1 MNNNVTSLPVKSRF
15 RPENATH
22 FFDLFD
28 HNEYADQLRA
38 QGLPTNLLER
48 FKFSNLAQALKKAS
62 LTASDPQIHLSDM
75 RFCAENNVV
84 FDVAHNE
91 PSLWTVARALRGGD
105 VHLTFPKNTKLDQ
118 AIYLNWADHVGTMQ
132 NLRVKIKVESG
143 CDIIFVEKTAARG
156 NGWKNQSIEIDV
168 AANARL
174 IHIRLLDDDV
184 ASSLHTSV
192 IGAVLARDARYECL
206 TVNVGSSWSRHEYHM
221 KLQGENGFA
230 GLYGLNLL
238 KGSQFSDSTI
248 LIEHQ
253 APHCQSSQFFRNL
266 IDDSAQGVF
275 QGKIHV
281 HQIAQQTD
289 GYQLC
294 NNLLLSPQ
302 AVMNVKPE
310 LEIYADDVK
319 CSHGTTTGALD
330 ETPLFYLR
338 SRGIPE
344 RDARRLLIESFV
356 GEVLDKINHDPSRT
370 EADALIA
377 HWLS

>member
-1 MNNNVTSLPVKSRF
+1 MSANVTSLPVKSRF
-15 RPENATH
+15 RPDTAAIVENLLGSNAAAT
-22 FFDLFD
+22 
-28 HNEYADQLRA
+28 QLRA

-48 FKFSNLAQALKKAS
+48 FKFSNLSAAFKKIN
-62 LTASDPQIHLSDM
+62 LTESVAQIHLSEDTYSQS
-75 RFCAENNVV
+75 NNVQ
-84 FDVAHNE
+84 FNTTDSE
-91 PSLWTVARALRGGD
+91 PSLWMLSRALNGTD
-105 VHLTFPKNTKLDQ
+105 LHLTFPKNTKSQPL
-118 AIYLNWADHVGTMQ
+118 YLNWADHVGTAQ
-132 NLRVKIKVESG
+132 NLRVKIEVQAG
-143 CDIIFVEKTAARG
+143 ADVMLIEKTASRG
-156 NGWKNQSIEIDV
+156 QGWKNQSVEIDV

-174 IHIRLLDDDV
+174 IHVRILGDD
-184 ASSLHTSV
+184 ATSLATSV
-192 IGAVLARDARYECL
+192 IGATVARDARYECL
-206 TVNVGSSWSRHEYHM
+206 TLNTGNAWSRHEYHM
-221 KLQGENGFA
+221 RLTGTNGFA

-238 KGSQFSDSTI
+238 KGSQFSDTTI

-266 IDDSAQGVF
+266 IDDSAHGVF

-281 HQIAQQTD
+281 HQVAQQTD

-294 NNLLLSPQ
+294 NNLILSPQ

-344 RDARRLLIESFV
+344 KEARRLLIESFV
-356 GEVLDKINHDPSRT
+356 GEVLDKIDHAPTRDEMDRII
-370 EADALIA
+370 AD
-377 HWLS
+377 WLS